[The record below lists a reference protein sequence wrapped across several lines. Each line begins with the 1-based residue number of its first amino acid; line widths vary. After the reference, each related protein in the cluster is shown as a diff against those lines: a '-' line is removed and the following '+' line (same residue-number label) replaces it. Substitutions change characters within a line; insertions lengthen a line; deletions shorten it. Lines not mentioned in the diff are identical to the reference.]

1 MKGID
6 ISDYQRGLDIASLKK
21 QGIEFLLLKVG
32 EGSTLVDKSF
42 DEFYQAAAEAGIPVG
57 AWFYSYATTE
67 EIAIRDAK
75 RALSLVGGK
84 PLPLGIYIDVED
96 GSQMALRDSVL
107 TAVVKAFCDTIRSAG
122 YRPGAYGSALNLW
135 GKVGPS
141 YLGDD
146 VLVWT
151 AWWNKSNPPKPCDIW
166 QTSEKG
172 TISGYL
178 GYVDTDK
185 SMSERFE
192 ALVKNQPSPEPQP
205 EPEPEP
211 APEPI
216 SYEPFSIEGIPVL
229 KNGDVGDT
237 VKAAQGELIAY
248 GHPCGG
254 KKDWQGAEHPDGIF
268 GNVTQSSVQAFQ
280 REHNLPD
287 SGVIDQKTRKALLG
301 L

>member
-6 ISDYQRGLDIASLKK
+6 ISDYQRGLDIASLKD
-21 QGIEFLLLKVG
+21 QGIEFLILKVG
-32 EGSTLVDKSF
+32 EGSTLVDSCF
-42 DEFYQAAAEAGIPVG
+42 NEFYQVAAEAGIPVG
-57 AWFYSYATTE
+57 AYFYSYATTE
-67 EIAIRDAK
+67 EIAVRDAK

-84 PLPLGIYIDVED
+84 SLPLGIYIDVED
-96 GSQMALRDSVL
+96 GAQMALRDSVL
-107 TAVVKAFCDTIRSAG
+107 TAVVKAFCDTIRNAG

-172 TISGYL
+172 TIGGYL

-192 ALVKNQPSPEPQP
+192 ALVNNQPSPEPQP

-211 APEPI
+211 EPTPEP
-216 SYEPFSIEGIPVL
+216 EPAGETCEVKTTMPVL
-229 KNGDVGDT
+229 YPDPAHKSMY
-237 VKAAQGELIAY
+237 VKTAQEWLIYRGYTPQY
-248 GHPCGG
+248 G
-254 KKDWQGAEHPDGIF
+254 ADGYF
-268 GNVTQSSVQAFQ
+268 GPATQSALERFQ
-280 REHNLPD
+280 KHNGLTVSSKFDAPTWA
-287 SGVIDQKTRKALLG
+287 KLLG
-301 L
+301 V

>member
-6 ISDYQRGLDIASLKK
+6 VSYCQQGMDLSRVKQENDIDFAIIRLGYSTTIVDDYIP
-21 QGIEFLLLKVG
+21 
-32 EGSTLVDKSF
+32 
-42 DEFYQAAAEAGIPVG
+42 FYDAAADAGIPVG
-57 AWFYSYATTE
+57 AYFYSLAVTE
-67 EIAIRDAK
+67 EEAIRDAK
-75 RALSLVGGK
+75 RALLIAGGRQF
-84 PLPLGIYIDVED
+84 PLGIYMDVES
-96 GSQMALRDSVL
+96 GSQLALRDSVL

-135 GKVGPS
+135 AKVGPS

-166 QTSEKG
+166 QTSETG
-172 TISGYL
+172 WIQGIQ
-178 GYVDTDK
+178 VDTDV
-185 SMSERFE
+185 SFSERFE
-192 ALVKNQPSPEPQP
+192 ALVRGEAPEPQPQP
-205 EPEPEP
+205 EPEPD
-211 APEPI
+211 PEPI
-216 SYEPFSIEGIPVL
+216 LYEPFSIEGIPVL

-248 GHPCGG
+248 GYSCGG
-254 KKDWQGAEHPDGIF
+254 KKDWRGAERPDGIF
-268 GNVTQSSVQAFQ
+268 GNVTQASVQAFQ
-280 REHNLPD
+280 REHNLTD